1 MTITSSS
8 RRGWGKNCTD
18 QPSKVQMPKQV
29 VWEEGRGMGLKFPI
43 LLTHFFTKLFIG
55 VFWKEGWGAEL
66 IVLGEGGCIRL
77 TWTSILS
84 SKSTEKRGKWRNP
97 KDSETTFSYSSN
109 DNQPL
114 YRSNA
119 KFVTLLGFSC
129 WCMKSKEVTNKNFK
143 PLLLWSQNICTHA
156 NKMKTFLA
164 STSLD
169 RYLKFIRKII
179 KNSLSSCFLFTSIIT
194 LTIIF
199 LAQTLNQD

>member
-1 MTITSSS
+1 MNITSSS
-8 RRGWGKNCTD
+8 WRGWGKNCTD
-18 QPSKVQMPKQV
+18 QPSKVQMPMQV
-29 VWEEGRGMGLKFPI
+29 VWEEGRGMGVEVSNFIDKFF
-43 LLTHFFTKLFIG
+43 LANYSFSRRK
-55 VFWKEGWGAEL
+55 GWGAEL
-66 IVLGEGGCIRL
+66 IVLGEGEGCIRL
-77 TWTSILS
+77 TWISIIS
-84 SKSTEKRGKWRNP
+84 SRSTEKSGKWRNP
-97 KDSETTFSYSSN
+97 KDSENTFSYSSN

-114 YRSNA
+114 YRSNT

-156 NKMKTFLA
+156 NKMKTFFP

-199 LAQTLNQD
+199 LAQTLDQD

>member
-1 MTITSSS
+1 
-8 RRGWGKNCTD
+8 
-18 QPSKVQMPKQV
+18 MPKQV
-29 VWEEGRGMGLKFPI
+29 VWEEGRGMGVEVSNFIDKFF
-43 LLTHFFTKLFIG
+43 LTNYSFSRRK
-55 VFWKEGWGAEL
+55 GWGAEL
-66 IVLGEGGCIRL
+66 IVLGEGEGCIRL
-77 TWTSILS
+77 TWISILS
-84 SKSTEKRGKWRNP
+84 SKSTEKSGKWRNP
-97 KDSETTFSYSSN
+97 KDSENTFSYSSN

-114 YRSNA
+114 YRSNT

-129 WCMKSKEVTNKNFK
+129 WCMKSKEVTKKNFK

-156 NKMKTFLA
+156 NKMKTFFP

-169 RYLKFIRKII
+169 RYLKFIPKII

>member
-1 MTITSSS
+1 MRS
-8 RRGWGKNCTD
+8 RINR
-18 QPSKVQMPKQV
+18 
-29 VWEEGRGMGLKFPI
+29 
-43 LLTHFFTKLFIG
+43 IG
-55 VFWKEGWGAEL
+55 GG
-66 IVLGEGGCIRL
+66 GGCIRL
-77 TWTSILS
+77 TWISILS
-84 SKSTEKRGKWRNP
+84 SKSTEKSDKWRNP
-97 KDSETTFSYSSN
+97 KDSENTFSYYSN

-114 YRSNA
+114 CWSNA

-156 NKMKTFLA
+156 NKMKTFFP

-179 KNSLSSCFLFTSIIT
+179 KNSLSSCFLFISIIT

>member
-1 MTITSSS
+1 MNITSSS
-8 RRGWGKNCTD
+8 WRGWGKNCTD
-18 QPSKVQMPKQV
+18 QPSKVQMPMQV
-29 VWEEGRGMGLKFPI
+29 VWEEGRGMGVEVSNFIDKFF
-43 LLTHFFTKLFIG
+43 LTNYSFSRRK
-55 VFWKEGWGAEL
+55 GWGAEL
-66 IVLGEGGCIRL
+66 IVLGEGEGCIRL
-77 TWTSILS
+77 TWISIIS
-84 SKSTEKRGKWRNP
+84 SRSTEKSGKWRNP
-97 KDSETTFSYSSN
+97 KDSENTFSYSSN

-114 YRSNA
+114 YWSNA

-129 WCMKSKEVTNKNFK
+129 WCMKSKEVTKKNFK

-156 NKMKTFLA
+156 NKMKTFFP

>member
-1 MTITSSS
+1 MNITSSS
-8 RRGWGKNCTD
+8 WRGWGKNCTD
-18 QPSKVQMPKQV
+18 QPSKVQMPMQV
-29 VWEEGRGMGLKFPI
+29 VWEEGRGMGVEVSNFIDKFF
-43 LLTHFFTKLFIG
+43 LANYSFSRRK
-55 VFWKEGWGAEL
+55 GWGAEL
-66 IVLGEGGCIRL
+66 IVLGEGEGCIRL
-77 TWTSILS
+77 TWISIIS
-84 SKSTEKRGKWRNP
+84 SRSTEKSGKWRNP
-97 KDSETTFSYSSN
+97 KDSENTFSYSSN

-114 YRSNA
+114 YWSNA

-156 NKMKTFLA
+156 NKMKTFFP